1 MKSNYVIQ
9 AEINI
14 AKHQEWS
21 IKERFIE
28 FKKAY
33 EKEGYRCCLIEDIM
47 YLIPSKYAHD
57 VKGLKSQLFIID
69 EGGVQ

>member
-14 AKHQEWS
+14 AKHPEWN
-21 IKERFIE
+21 IKEKFIE
-28 FKKAY
+28 LKQAY
-33 EKEGYRCCLIEDIM
+33 EKEDYRCYLIEDKI
-47 YLIPSKYAHD
+47 YLIPSKAAHD

-69 EGGVQ
+69 EGGV

>member
-14 AKHQEWS
+14 AKHPEWN
-21 IKERFIE
+21 IEEKFIE
-28 FKKAY
+28 FKQAY
-33 EKEGYRCCLIEDIM
+33 EKEGYRCYLIEGTM
-47 YLIPSKYAHD
+47 YLIPSKDAHD

-69 EGGVQ
+69 EGGV